1 MFVIAQDASQ
11 SQDSSVS
18 MVIDGYPLKNYFMS
32 SIFDVLWIIEN
43 GFVVDNGASV
53 AGGHRVVNYSGT
65 VYLYAAFA

>member
-1 MFVIAQDASQ
+1 
-11 SQDSSVS
+11 
-18 MVIDGYPLKNYFMS
+18 MVIDGYPLKNYFMT

-43 GFVVDNGASV
+43 GFVVNNGDSG